1 MIFVE
6 GYNYNKDW
14 GKDLAEF
21 NLSVLIALV
30 IVIIILSQ
38 AIKIV
43 REYERVVI
51 FRLGRISGAKG
62 PGIFF
67 IIPIVDRT
75 VRMDLRVFTLDVKK
89 QVVITRDN
97 VSVEVD
103 AVIYYRVVDPI
114 NAVIQ
119 VSDYNLATSLL
130 AQTTLRD
137 VLGQIEL
144 DDLLSKRE
152 DLNKRL
158 QEILDRYTDP
168 WGIKVTAV
176 TLRDVALPE
185 NLRRAIAKQAESERE
200 KRSRI
205 ILADGEFQ
213 ASKTMTDAARLYE
226 EVPTALKLRELQT
239 LVDIAR
245 EKTLIVV
252 TPSGDSGTGTIAA
265 MTAALQ
271 KALAER
277 EAESI
282 EAARLAAMKGATTEM
297 EPRKG

>member
-1 MIFVE
+1 
-6 GYNYNKDW
+6 
-14 GKDLAEF
+14 LADYSIST
-21 NLSVLIALV
+21 LMALV
-30 IVIIILSQ
+30 VAFVILAQ

-51 FRLGRISGAKG
+51 FRLGRFSGVKG

-67 IIPIVDRT
+67 IIPVIDR
-75 VRMDLRVFTLDVKK
+75 VILLDLRVFTIDVAK
-89 QVVITRDN
+89 QVVITKDN

-103 AVIYYRVVDPI
+103 AVIYYRVVDPSR
-114 NAVIQ
+114 AVIQ
-119 VSDYNLATSLL
+119 VENYRMATSLL

-144 DDLLSKRE
+144 DDLLSKRDE
-152 DLNKRL
+152 LNKKL
-158 QEILDRYTDP
+158 QEILDRHTDP

-185 NLRRAIAKQAESERE
+185 SMRRAIAKQAESERE

-226 EVPTALKLRELQT
+226 EVPAALKLRELQT

-252 TPSGDSGTGTIAA
+252 TPSGDTGTGSVAGL
-265 MTAALQ
+265 TAALNRE
-271 KALAER
+271 LSER
-277 EAESI
+277 ESI
-282 EAARLAAMKGATTEM
+282 RLEEERKGALRQASFDAARIG
-297 EPRKG
+297 R

>member
-1 MIFVE
+1 
-6 GYNYNKDW
+6 
-14 GKDLAEF
+14 LAEF

-62 PGIFF
+62 PGLFF

-75 VRMDLRVFTLDVKK
+75 VRIDLRVFTIDVKK

-152 DLNKRL
+152 ELNKRL

-176 TLRDVALPE
+176 TLRDVALPD

-226 EVPTALKLRELQT
+226 EVPAALKLRELQT

-245 EKTLIVV
+245 EKTLIIV

-265 MTAALQ
+265 MSAALQ
-271 KALAER
+271 KTFAER

-282 EAARLAAMKGATTEM
+282 ESARLAAMKGATTEM
-297 EPRKG
+297 EPGRG

>member
-1 MIFVE
+1 MR
-6 GYNYNKDW
+6 K

-21 NLSVLIALV
+21 NLSLLIALV
-30 IVIIILSQ
+30 VVIIILSQ

-51 FRLGRISGAKG
+51 FRLGRLSGAKG
-62 PGIFF
+62 PGIIF
-67 IIPIVDRT
+67 IIPIIDR
-75 VRMDLRVFTLDVKK
+75 VILMDLRVFTIDVKK

-103 AVIYYRVVDPI
+103 AVIYYRVVDPA
-114 NAVIQ
+114 NAVVQ
-119 VSDYNLATSLL
+119 VNDYNLATSLL

-152 DLNKRL
+152 ELNRKL
-158 QEILDRYTDP
+158 QEILDRHTDP

-176 TLRDVALPE
+176 TIRDVALPD

-226 EVPTALKLRELQT
+226 EVPAALRLRELQT

-252 TPSGDSGTGTIAA
+252 TPSGDSGTDTLVAMSAA
-265 MTAALQ
+265 FQ
-271 KALAER
+271 K
-277 EAESI
+277 ESI
-282 EAARLAAMKGATTEM
+282 ERGAAGLESARLASMKETVTKEAPSSKEQ
-297 EPRKG
+297 